1 MKHNGEEQL
10 DNFIR
15 SKLAMPGT
23 ARHHIQ
29 PAADFTSKV
38 MRQVGLMERR
48 RRWIGYLLAVV
59 LSLTPLAVR
68 EIWILIRGDYFS
80 VSSLPMGRLI
90 VGAYSFFL
98 SPAALYILLAL
109 GILAFLLRAN
119 KLRRNYNYNSIRV
132 A

>member
-1 MKHNGEEQL
+1 MKHDSDEQL

-15 SKLAMPGT
+15 SRLAMPGM

-29 PAADFTSKV
+29 PSVDFTSKV
-38 MRQVGLMERR
+38 MRQVGLIERR
-48 RRWIGYLLAVV
+48 RRWMGYLLAVV
-59 LSLTPLAVR
+59 LSLVPLAVR

-80 VSSLPMGRLI
+80 VSSLPMGQLI
-90 VGAYSFFL
+90 AGAYNFFL

-119 KLRRNYNYNSIRV
+119 KLRRGLNYNSIKI